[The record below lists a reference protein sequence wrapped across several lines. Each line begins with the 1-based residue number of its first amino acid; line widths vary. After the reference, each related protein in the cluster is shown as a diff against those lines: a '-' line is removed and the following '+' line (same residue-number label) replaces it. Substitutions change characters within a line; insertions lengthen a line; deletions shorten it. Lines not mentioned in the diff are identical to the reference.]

1 MSIHPSVAGQNLM
14 KTQLPSLAICV
25 YQSAGPQWEGLQ
37 HCQGGPEANI
47 LGLRGGYLVTWN
59 YVDFPCLF

>member
-1 MSIHPSVAGQNLM
+1 MSIHLSVAGQNLM
-14 KTQLPSLAICV
+14 KIQLPV
-25 YQSAGPQWEGLQ
+25 YIRLQDLSGRGLNTVREA
-37 HCQGGPEANI
+37 PEANI